1 MANTVGGLRPIQST
15 SPRPTYDRGQ
25 RPIDTGESR
34 PVQLRPAAA
43 PVNRYAPPP
52 VPPQDTRLKQLADA
66 LSSLNP
72 VLQAW
77 GSRREEQ
84 KTNEQRLKIPAY
96 LEQIKRDW
104 KGGKIDAVQVGELF
118 PETVPTIRMAIAEAY
133 GERSGTDAFSKVIE
147 AVNNNEELRFDTD
160 KRKAFI
166 EGERKRLFAEIGGD
180 NDFYSSGF
188 VSAFDK
194 QVASWD
200 LGWQRQTADKHME
213 VLGDKFDEEAFNAF
227 VNGGADALL
236 QVDATWDKTGG
247 LHRTT
252 RNKIVVER
260 ITQEAYDRGD
270 SSLLDRLP
278 ARFLNSE
285 TKVALSKGKAQIE
298 QKMRSDWS
306 FGKQLED
313 YNRQEQ
319 ARQGMIQIYRDAVS
333 GKQIDL
339 RQYIEN
345 PELMQVADAV
355 RTKNLHTT
363 PPASAALKT
372 QLIQAIVLGSTYGDV
387 RHLGINRSD
396 FTLYGL
402 SKAIMSNKVLT
413 TQDTV
418 ELLDKLP
425 KLLEGSVIMND
436 PSVKYVY
443 DTIIKPQLDV
453 ADKTVISRMNNALGG
468 TTSVHV
474 KANEMFQKSVYNQ
487 AQADFV
493 KTGEWPQHHRL
504 IEIAQQAGR
513 ETNSWLVY
521 YTDIANVNAVK
532 AQTEKEKAERAATTS
547 PANPASASSAP
558 PAASPSS
565 KTLPPPVK
573 SQPTPQQSEMLRRR
587 MNVQRPNL

>member
-1 MANTVGGLRPIQST
+1 MANTVGGLRPVQST

-25 RPIDTGESR
+25 RPIDTGDSR

-52 VPPQDTRLKQLADA
+52 VPSQDTRLKQLADA

-72 VLQAW
+72 VLQEW
-77 GSRREEQ
+77 GARREEQ
-84 KTNEQRLKIPAY
+84 KTNEQKLKIPAY

-213 VLGDKFDEEAFNAF
+213 VLGDKFNEDAFNAF
-227 VNGGADALL
+227 MNGGADALL

-319 ARQGMIQIYRDAVS
+319 TRQGMIQIYRDAAS

-345 PELMQVADAV
+345 PELMRVADDV
-355 RTKNLHTT
+355 RTKNFHTT
-363 PPASAALKT
+363 PPDSTARKT
-372 QLIQAIVLGSTYGDV
+372 QIMQAIVLGSTFGDV

-396 FTLYGL
+396 FTLDGL
-402 SKAIMSNKVLT
+402 SKAIMSDKVLT

-418 ELLDKLP
+418 ELLDNLP
-425 KLLEGSVIMND
+425 KLMQGSVVMND
-436 PSVKYVY
+436 TSVKYVY

-493 KTGEWPQHHRL
+493 KTGEWPKHHRL

-513 ETNSWLVY
+513 ETNGWLLY
-521 YTDIANVNAVK
+521 YTNIANVEAVR
-532 AQTEKEKAERAATTS
+532 AQTAKEKAAQNATAS
-547 PANPASASSAP
+547 PATPASAPTAP
-558 PAASPSS
+558 PAASPS

>member
-1 MANTVGGLRPIQST
+1 MANTVGGLRPVQST

-25 RPIDTGESR
+25 RPIDTGDSR

-52 VPPQDTRLKQLADA
+52 VPSQDTRLKQLADA

-72 VLQAW
+72 VLQEW
-77 GSRREEQ
+77 GARREEQ
-84 KTNEQRLKIPAY
+84 KTTEQKLKIPAY

-213 VLGDKFDEEAFNAF
+213 VLGDKFNEEAFNAF
-227 VNGGADALL
+227 MNGGADALL

-319 ARQGMIQIYRDAVS
+319 TRQGMIQIYRDAAS

-345 PELMQVADAV
+345 PELMRVADDV
-355 RTKNLHTT
+355 RTKNFHTT
-363 PPASAALKT
+363 PPDSTARKT
-372 QLIQAIVLGSTYGDV
+372 QIMQAIVLGSTFGDV
-387 RHLGINRSD
+387 RHLGINRGD

-402 SKAIMSNKVLT
+402 SKAIMSDKVLT

-418 ELLDKLP
+418 ELLDNLP
-425 KLLEGSVIMND
+425 KLMQGSVVMND

-493 KTGEWPQHHRL
+493 KTGEWPKHHRL

-513 ETNSWLVY
+513 ETNGWLLY
-521 YTDIANVNAVK
+521 YTDIANVEAVR
-532 AQTEKEKAERAATTS
+532 AQTAKEKAAQNATAS
-547 PANPASASSAP
+547 PATPASAPTAP
-558 PAASPSS
+558 PAASPS

-573 SQPTPQQSEMLRRR
+573 TQPTPQQSEMLRRR

>member
-15 SPRPTYDRGQ
+15 SPRPSYDRGQ
-25 RPIDTGESR
+25 RPIDTGDSR

-52 VPPQDTRLKQLADA
+52 VPSQDTRLKQLADA

-72 VLQAW
+72 VLQEW
-77 GSRREEQ
+77 GSRRHEQ
-84 KTNEQRLKIPAY
+84 KTNEQRLKIHAY
-96 LEQIKRDW
+96 LEQIKHNW
-104 KGGKIDAVQVGELF
+104 KSGKITAVQVGEMF
-118 PETVPTIRMAIAEAY
+118 PETVPAIRMAIAEAY

-213 VLGDKFDEEAFNAF
+213 VLGDKFNEEAFSAF
-227 VNGGADALL
+227 MNGGADALL

-252 RNKIVVER
+252 RNKIVVDR
-260 ITQEAYDRGD
+260 FTQEAYDRGD
-270 SSLLDRLP
+270 PSILDRLP
-278 ARFLNSE
+278 ARFLNST
-285 TKVALSKGKAQIE
+285 TKEALSKGKAQLE

-319 ARQGMIQIYRDAVS
+319 TRQGMIQIYRDAAS

-345 PELMQVADAV
+345 PELMRVADEV
-355 RTKNLHTT
+355 RTRNYHTT
-363 PPASAALKT
+363 PPASAARKT
-372 QLIQAIVLGSTYGDV
+372 QITQAIVLGSTFGDL

-396 FTLYGL
+396 FTLDGI
-402 SKAIMSNKVLT
+402 SKAIMADTVLT
-413 TQDTV
+413 TQDTA
-418 ELLDKLP
+418 EILDNLP
-425 KLLEGSVIMND
+425 KLMQGSVIMND

-468 TTSVHV
+468 NTSVHV
-474 KANEMFQKSVYNQ
+474 KANEMFQRSVYNQ
-487 AQADFV
+487 AHADFA

-513 ETNSWLVY
+513 EANNWLIY
-521 YTDIANVNAVK
+521 YTDIANVDAVK
-532 AQTEKEKAERAATTS
+532 AQTAKEKAERNATAS
-547 PANPASASSAP
+547 PATPASAPSAP
-558 PAASPSS
+558 PAANTS

>member
-1 MANTVGGLRPIQST
+1 MANTVGGLRPVQST

-25 RPIDTGESR
+25 RPIDTGDSR

-213 VLGDKFDEEAFNAF
+213 VLGDKFNEDAFNAF
-227 VNGGADALL
+227 MNGGADALL
-236 QVDATWDKTGG
+236 QVDATWDKTG
-247 LHRTT
+247 
-252 RNKIVVER
+252 
-260 ITQEAYDRGD
+260 
-270 SSLLDRLP
+270 
-278 ARFLNSE
+278 
-285 TKVALSKGKAQIE
+285 
-298 QKMRSDWS
+298 
-306 FGKQLED
+306 
-313 YNRQEQ
+313 
-319 ARQGMIQIYRDAVS
+319 
-333 GKQIDL
+333 
-339 RQYIEN
+339 
-345 PELMQVADAV
+345 
-355 RTKNLHTT
+355 
-363 PPASAALKT
+363 
-372 QLIQAIVLGSTYGDV
+372 
-387 RHLGINRSD
+387 
-396 FTLYGL
+396 
-402 SKAIMSNKVLT
+402 
-413 TQDTV
+413 
-418 ELLDKLP
+418 
-425 KLLEGSVIMND
+425 
-436 PSVKYVY
+436 
-443 DTIIKPQLDV
+443 
-453 ADKTVISRMNNALGG
+453 
-468 TTSVHV
+468 
-474 KANEMFQKSVYNQ
+474 
-487 AQADFV
+487 
-493 KTGEWPQHHRL
+493 
-504 IEIAQQAGR
+504 
-513 ETNSWLVY
+513 
-521 YTDIANVNAVK
+521 
-532 AQTEKEKAERAATTS
+532 
-547 PANPASASSAP
+547 
-558 PAASPSS
+558 
-565 KTLPPPVK
+565 
-573 SQPTPQQSEMLRRR
+573 
-587 MNVQRPNL
+587 

>member
-1 MANTVGGLRPIQST
+1 MANKVGGLRPIQAT
-15 SPRPTYDRGQ
+15 SPRPSYDRGQ
-25 RPIDTGESR
+25 RPIDTEEPR

-52 VPPQDTRLKQLADA
+52 APPQDTRLKQLADA

-72 VLQAW
+72 VLQEW
-77 GSRREEQ
+77 GSRRHEQ

-213 VLGDKFDEEAFNAF
+213 VLGDKFNEEAFNAF
-227 VNGGADALL
+227 MNGGADALL

-252 RNKIVVER
+252 RNKIVVDR

-298 QKMRSDWS
+298 HKMRSDWS

-313 YNRQEQ
+313 HNRQEQ
-319 ARQGMIQIYRDAVS
+319 TRQGMIQIYRDAAS

-345 PELMQVADAV
+345 PELMRVADDV
-355 RTKNLHTT
+355 RTRNFHTT
-363 PPASAALKT
+363 PQASAARKT
-372 QLIQAIVLGSTYGDV
+372 QIIQGIVLGSTFGDV
-387 RHLGINRSD
+387 RHLGINRGD
-396 FTLYGL
+396 FTFEGL
-402 SKAIMSNKVLT
+402 SNAIMSDKVLT
-413 TQDTV
+413 TQDTT
-418 ELLDKLP
+418 EILDSLP
-425 KLLEGSVIMND
+425 KLMQGSVVMND
-436 PSVKYVY
+436 PVVKYVY

-453 ADKTVISRMNNALGG
+453 ADGSVIARMNKALGG

-474 KANEMFQKSVYNQ
+474 KANEMFQKGVYNQ
-487 AQADFV
+487 AQADFA
-493 KTGEWPQHHRL
+493 KTGEWPKHHRL
-504 IEIAQQAGR
+504 NEIAQQAGR
-513 ETNSWLVY
+513 ETNAWLLY
-521 YTDIANVNAVK
+521 YTDIANVEAVR
-532 AQTEKEKAERAATTS
+532 AQTEKEKAERAATAS
-547 PANPASASSAP
+547 PANPASAPSTP
-558 PAASPSS
+558 PATNTS